1 MRLYP
6 RQLNSL
12 DELKREKEALKATI
26 RRIEDE
32 GFFSIEDIL
41 PAKAAD
47 GIEGDSIMAKLTD
60 LVSSGNAKEILVS
73 IAGPALSL
81 LGTGIEKRALKK
93 VAKEFLGSYV
103 KWKAIEL
110 GYKGIK
116 MWLESRKKE
125 KDDKA

>member
-1 MRLYP
+1 MKLYP
-6 RQLNSL
+6 RQLNNL
-12 DELKREKEALKATI
+12 DELKREKEALKANI
-26 RRIEDE
+26 KRIEDE

-41 PAKAAD
+41 PAKMLD
-47 GIEGDSIMAKLTD
+47 GAEGDSMMSKLTD
-60 LVSSGNAKEILVS
+60 LVSSGSVKEVLTS

-116 MWLESRKKE
+116 MWLDSRKKE

>member
-6 RQLNSL
+6 RQLNNL
-12 DELKREKEALKATI
+12 DELKREKEALKATV

-41 PAKAAD
+41 PAKMAD
-47 GIEGDSIMAKLTD
+47 GVEGDGLMSKLTD
-60 LVSSGNAKEILVS
+60 LISSGSAREILTS

-81 LGTGIEKRALKK
+81 LGTGIEKQALKK

-116 MWLESRKKE
+116 MWLDSRKKE
-125 KDDKA
+125 KEDKA